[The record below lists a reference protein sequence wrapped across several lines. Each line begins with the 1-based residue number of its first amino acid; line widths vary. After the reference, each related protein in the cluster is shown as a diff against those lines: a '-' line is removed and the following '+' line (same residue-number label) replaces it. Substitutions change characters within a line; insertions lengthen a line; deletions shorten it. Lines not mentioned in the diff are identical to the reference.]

1 MDEWNYDSARDLDKN
16 LADGLRD
23 FPREPSM
30 WTFATR
36 SAAGLF
42 IRVCLKVFHRFR
54 VTGLENLPKDSAFV
68 LVANHSSHWDAICMM
83 SMLPFGMRHRVFP
96 AAAADYFF
104 TALPQVMFSS
114 IIVNALPFHRTAGP
128 QQSLKICQQLLKT
141 PGNVLILFPEGTRS
155 MTGTLGEF
163 KPGIGLLLRGCAVPV
178 LPCAIKGAFESWP
191 KGRRLPRLTRL
202 SVIVGKPIHFD
213 QATHGKGGAKEI
225 ALQLQGAV
233 QNLLEAEDESGLRAF

>member
-1 MDEWNYDSARDLDKN
+1 VEEWQYDSARDLDKN
-16 LADGLRD
+16 LVDGLRD

-36 SAAGLF
+36 SAAGVL
-42 IRVCLKVFHRFR
+42 IRICLKVFHRFR
-54 VTGLENLPKDSAFV
+54 VTGLENISQESAFV
-68 LVANHSSHWDAICMM
+68 LVANHSSHWDAICLI
-83 SMLPFGMRHRVFP
+83 SMLPFHMRHRIFP

-104 TALPQVMFSS
+104 TALPRVMFSS

-155 MTGTLGEF
+155 TTGALGEF

-202 SVIVGKPIHFD
+202 SVVVGKPMNFE
-213 QATHGKGGAKEI
+213 QVAPGKGGAKEI

-233 QNLLEAEDESGLRAF
+233 QDLLEAKDE

>member
-1 MDEWNYDSARDLDKN
+1 MDEWQYDSARDLDKS

-23 FPREPSM
+23 FPREPTM

-36 SAAGLF
+36 TAAGLL
-42 IRVCLKVFHRFR
+42 IRVCLKAFHRFR
-54 VTGLENLPKDSAFV
+54 VTGLENIPKDTAFV
-68 LVANHSSHWDAICMM
+68 LVANHSSHWDAICLI
-83 SMLPFGMRHRVFP
+83 SMLPFRMRHRIFP

-104 TALPQVMFSS
+104 TALPRVMFSS

-155 MTGTLGEF
+155 TTGELGEF
-163 KPGIGLLLRGCAVPV
+163 KAGIGLLLRGCAVPV
-178 LPCAIKGAFESWP
+178 LPCAIKGAYESWP

-202 SVIVGKPIHFD
+202 SVIVGKPMNFD
-213 QATHGKGGAKEI
+213 HVSPGKGGAKEI

-233 QNLLEAEDESGLRAF
+233 QDLLEAEDEHL

>member
-1 MDEWNYDSARDLDKN
+1 MDEWHYDSARDLDKT
-16 LADGLRD
+16 LAEGLRD

-42 IRVCLKVFHRFR
+42 IRVCLKVFHGFR
-54 VTGLENLPKDSAFV
+54 VTGLENIPKDSAFV
-68 LVANHSSHWDAICMM
+68 LVANHSSHWDAICLI
-83 SMLPFGMRHRVFP
+83 SMLPFHMRHRIFP

-104 TALPQVMFSS
+104 TALPRVMFSS

-155 MTGTLGEF
+155 TTGELGEF

-202 SVIVGKPIHFD
+202 SVVVGKPMNFE
-213 QATHGKGGAKEI
+213 QVAPGKGGAKEI

-233 QNLLEAEDESGLRAF
+233 QNLLEAEDEHL